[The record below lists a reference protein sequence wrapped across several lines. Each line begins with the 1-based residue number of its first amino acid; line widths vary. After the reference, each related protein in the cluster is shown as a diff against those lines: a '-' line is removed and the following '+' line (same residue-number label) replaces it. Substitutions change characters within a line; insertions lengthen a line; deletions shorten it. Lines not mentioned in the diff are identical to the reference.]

1 MSEIDFAEI
10 EKAMAELVNKAQ
22 GKERQVGLGKV
33 AKERSQIAKQAETA
47 QEQGDI
53 ATKRIIVASN
63 KLRSSPHPQ
72 IKPPFVP
79 ASSGPGKV
87 MDFVAPA
94 PTYKSPPAVLRPQ
107 SIPPAP
113 EEEIQP
119 RAEAYESD
127 LQKTV
132 GDLSNQYLVG
142 QVSEPEEDITKET
155 KQEIEQEIEQSLQAE
170 SDSKTNQEVDDDVVV
185 GVEEAEDQNLTSNT
199 DDHKQTDGKRKQIDL
214 EDLTGPSPV
223 MSSVQEPT
231 ISELPSGAEDEHH
244 DELPEADDLA
254 EQVGKVHKIYGQ
266 KLPKEYLKKDKRNH
280 SRQSQPQNQTS
291 TNKNKQSKKR
301 GATFYFVWLM
311 VLASFTVWAIAAYLY
326 FAA

>member
-22 GKERQVGLGKV
+22 GKERQAGLGKV

-63 KLRSSPHPQ
+63 KLRSNPHPQ
-72 IKPPFVP
+72 IRPPFAQ

-94 PTYKSPPAVLRPQ
+94 PTYKSPPAVLQPQ

-170 SDSKTNQEVDDDVVV
+170 SDSKADEEGSDDGVVDI
-185 GVEEAEDQNLTSNT
+185 EEAEDKNLTSNT
-199 DDHKQTDGKRKQIDL
+199 DDYKQTGGNKKQIDL

-231 ISELPSGAEDEHH
+231 ISEFPSGAEDEHH

-280 SRQSQPQNQTS
+280 SHNPQPQASTS
-291 TNKNKQSKKR
+291 KSKSAKKR

-311 VLASFTVWAIAAYLY
+311 VLASVTVWAIAAYLY